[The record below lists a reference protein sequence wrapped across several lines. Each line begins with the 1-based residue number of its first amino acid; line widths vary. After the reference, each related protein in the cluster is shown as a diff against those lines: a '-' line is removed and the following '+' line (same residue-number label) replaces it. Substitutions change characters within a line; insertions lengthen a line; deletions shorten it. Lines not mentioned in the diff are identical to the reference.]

1 MTDSRFTAA
10 NSFSLLTSSVSFVS
24 LECISPPFP
33 FIQSPTSF
41 LKRLRLRCCRR
52 QIRQIRRRRRLRRSL
67 PHSSLRVPSP
77 FPSAFQRCPQASPA
91 ETRASRLR
99 PIRLR
104 AGHRCEKIGSRSP
117 RTTESSRARAK
128 LPNLRCQLGRLD
140 SLPPEADRSVSP
152 PNRPPGTLPA
162 AMRQS
167 LLPCRSR
174 LAGGMAP
181 SHDPHHPPAHH

>member
-52 QIRQIRRRRRLRRSL
+52 QIRQIHRRRRLRLRRSL

-77 FPSAFQRCPQASPA
+77 FPSAFQRCPQSSPA

-104 AGHRCEKIGSRSP
+104 AGHRRTVGQVLCQPPRGNLCCLAVVALPEEWHH
-117 RTTESSRARAK
+117 RTTRITR
-128 LPNLRCQLGRLD
+128 PRIIDHRLE
-140 SLPPEADRSVSP
+140 PV
-152 PNRPPGTLPA
+152 
-162 AMRQS
+162 
-167 LLPCRSR
+167 
-174 LAGGMAP
+174 
-181 SHDPHHPPAHH
+181 AHFNAILVLMGSDQQ